1 MNIPFRQSPTRVRLH
16 LPRPKEVHQRCIKA
30 PWLCLLLIGLWIP
43 IGSTRGES
51 LTRDALLQTGGA
63 YSEPIEID
71 PPWRPRLVDD
81 LHVFGKTILP
91 ASAEILVTSEEPE
104 PPILPVTS
112 QADLM
117 CEVGA
122 EELELERFKR
132 QALQSVSIEF
142 GGVSRLDSEGLR
154 NGYLEMGIGSG
165 LPLGSLDRLLG
176 VTPRVRIDWLGLQDS
191 SILPQGYE
199 IASDLYQFELQF
211 FYRQEITKRL
221 SGMAIISPAIRSD
234 LSTDNRALRWFVLAL
249 MNWEWI
255 PDRVTLSGGFVMLGR
270 ADLPILP
277 ALGLLWKPNRRTQLD
292 FRFPMAKAAYRLT
305 KDGGRSETWA
315 YLTGGLGGTTWAVTR
330 LSNAT
335 SGQGSPSPLEQ
346 TDEFSLRDY
355 RLLLGW
361 ERQISG
367 GGGCFIE
374 GGFAFARR
382 LQWETPRVEVEI
394 PSAGLIQA
402 GWRY

>member
-1 MNIPFRQSPTRVRLH
+1 ML
-16 LPRPKEVHQRCIKA
+16 
-30 PWLCLLLIGLWIP
+30 IP
-43 IGSTRGES
+43 IGSTGGES
-51 LTRDALLQTGGA
+51 LDRDALLQTG
-63 YSEPIEID
+63 YPSFDRVESD
-71 PPWRPRLVDD
+71 PPWLPHCVND
-81 LHVFGKTILP
+81 LNVFGNAILP
-91 ASAEILVTSEEPE
+91 ASAEIFVTSEEPE
-104 PPILPVTS
+104 PPSFPLTS
-112 QADLM
+112 QANSM

-132 QALQSVSIEF
+132 QALQSLSLEF
-142 GGVSRLDSEGLR
+142 GGVSRLDSQGLR

-191 SILPQGYE
+191 SILPQGYG

-234 LSTDNRALRWFVLAL
+234 LSTDYRALRWFVLAL

-277 ALGLLWKPNRRTQLD
+277 ALGLLWTPNRRTQLD

-315 YLTGGLGGTTWAVTR
+315 YVTGGLGGTTWAVTR
-330 LSNAT
+330 LSEAT
-335 SGQGSPSPLEQ
+335 SSQGSPSTLEQ

-367 GGGCFIE
+367 GGGCFVE

-382 LQWETPRVEVEI
+382 LRWETPRVEVEI